1 MKLRSFVTI
10 LLAGSMAAPSLAAR
24 SHDKVAAL
32 ENPVPVSSVKNIT
45 GFYGDRMK
53 LNRNV
58 YLKNFPIDKYVD
70 FIVERQ
76 HTRWDWTKAEQ
87 HGKWLESAYLSAI
100 QSGDNELMLKARA
113 VLKRIIDSQEDN
125 GYLGATARSYRS
137 DARPVRGMDA
147 YELYFVFHAFITVY
161 EQTGDKEALA
171 AVEKLADY
179 YLKYFGPGKL
189 EFWPSDL
196 RAPENKQKQVD
207 ALSDFAGHGVHYSW
221 EGTLLCDPIARL
233 YELTGKKKY
242 LDWSKWVVS
251 NIDKWSG
258 WDAFSRL
265 DSVADGTLGVDKE
278 SVAF

>member
-87 HGKWLESAYLSAI
+87 HGKWLESAY
-100 QSGDNELMLKARA
+100 
-113 VLKRIIDSQEDN
+113 
-125 GYLGATARSYRS
+125 YRLF
-137 DARPVRGMDA
+137 RV
-147 YELYFVFHAFITVY
+147 VIT
-161 EQTGDKEALA
+161 
-171 AVEKLADY
+171 
-179 YLKYFGPGKL
+179 
-189 EFWPSDL
+189 
-196 RAPENKQKQVD
+196 N
-207 ALSDFAGHGVHYSW
+207 
-221 EGTLLCDPIARL
+221 
-233 YELTGKKKY
+233 
-242 LDWSKWVVS
+242 
-251 NIDKWSG
+251 
-258 WDAFSRL
+258 
-265 DSVADGTLGVDKE
+265 
-278 SVAF
+278 